1 MVTCFPSFHFPRRQD
16 RLIII
21 LLSILL
27 TIALYQNYSAVPLSK
42 TILEDVPEKRDY
54 RTTKDKLKTLAAE
67 LKPSDDKITSY
78 EQVGKIFLRSDEGAC
93 KSQGMWGGRIWN
105 GVYLIG
111 KGWTDAM
118 DGNYT
123 LCMDPGVAPNQKSCL
138 VYSFGIAN
146 NWSFDEDAEKYGCEV
161 YSFDPSI
168 GQKPHMH
175 SAKVHFYDYGL
186 SNVDTDQGPNGWRMR
201 RLESLMTELGH
212 SDRIIDVL
220 KIDIE
225 DSEHDVIPEIVSSG
239 IIKKVKQIVWEI
251 HNFKQLPVAKFFE
264 TFSVLE
270 KAGFEKFF
278 SENWP
283 YPNESFKKVDGTYDM
298 TFYIFSHYNKKFLQ
312 KST

>member
-1 MVTCFPSFHFPRRQD
+1 MSFHFPRRQD

-175 SAKVHFYDYGL
+175 SAKVHFYDYGEFCAI
-186 SNVDTDQGPNGWRMR
+186 NFNQNHKGK
-201 RLESLMTELGH
+201 RL
-212 SDRIIDVL
+212 
-220 KIDIE
+220 
-225 DSEHDVIPEIVSSG
+225 
-239 IIKKVKQIVWEI
+239 
-251 HNFKQLPVAKFFE
+251 
-264 TFSVLE
+264 
-270 KAGFEKFF
+270 
-278 SENWP
+278 
-283 YPNESFKKVDGTYDM
+283 
-298 TFYIFSHYNKKFLQ
+298 
-312 KST
+312 